1 MKIEKKKIVFISV
14 LAVIVIFLV
23 TYTLMITGEDEEH
36 HENLRQTEIPALEEE
51 SQETYN
57 SKLEAIDNLK
67 EVRDKN
73 APSIYDETFLD
84 SLGYYDT
91 GLLEKEKERKID
103 SIYELGKARQAQI
116 ANLMKTR
123 PTSPT
128 ENSSPSLIKTVP
140 KVDTTEVEK
149 KRKIE
154 AKEMGLEHQL
164 FFASAPTKPQDFI
177 TNTTDK
183 EIKVV
188 VDGTQVVKANSRLR
202 MRLSEPARIGDKF
215 IPKNTPVFGFVSF
228 QPNRVLIEIENI
240 HKHNTSLKA
249 FDLEDGSEGIYIE
262 NNFRAEVTTE
272 VLDDIIGDINIPTVP
287 QVSGISK
294 VFRRNNRNVKVS
306 IINNYR
312 LILKADKTEPNW
324 GMANQ

>member
-1 MKIEKKKIVFISV
+1 MKIEKNKIVFISV
-14 LAVIVIFLV
+14 LVVIVIFLV

-36 HENLRQTEIPALEEE
+36 QENLRQTEIPDLEEE
-51 SQETYN
+51 SQETYE

-73 APSIYDETFLD
+73 APSIYDKTFLD

-91 GLLEKEKERKID
+91 ELLEKEKERKID

-116 ANLMKTR
+116 ANLKQT
-123 PTSPT
+123 PQTSPS
-128 ENSSPSLIKTVP
+128 ENNSPSLIERAP
-140 KVDTTEVEK
+140 KVDTGEA
-149 KRKIE
+149 RKIE

-164 FFASAPTKPQDFI
+164 FFASAPEAPKDGT
-177 TNTTDK
+177 TSNTDK
-183 EIKVV
+183 EINVM

-202 MRLSEPARIGDKF
+202 MRLSQPARIGDKL

-240 HKHNTSLKA
+240 NKHQTSLKA

-272 VLDDIIGDINIPTVP
+272 VLDDVIGDINIPSVP
-287 QVSGISK
+287 QVTGISK
-294 VFRRNNRNVKVS
+294 VFRRNNRNVKVT
-306 IINNYR
+306 ILNNYK
-312 LILKADKTEPNW
+312 LILKASRPESNW

>member
-1 MKIEKKKIVFISV
+1 MKIEKNKIVFISV

-23 TYTLMITGEDEEH
+23 TYTLMITGENEEQQ
-36 HENLRQTEIPALEEE
+36 ENLRQTEVPALEEE
-51 SQETYN
+51 SQQTYD

-116 ANLMKTR
+116 ANPTQTR
-123 PTSPT
+123 PTSAP
-128 ENSSPSLIKTVP
+128 ENSGPSLIKTVP
-140 KVDTTEVEK
+140 KVDTTEIEE
-149 KRKIE
+149 KRKIQ

-164 FFASAPTKPQDFI
+164 FFASTPQEPKDFI
-177 TNTTDK
+177 TNTTYK

-188 VDGTQVVKANSRLR
+188 VDGTQVVKSNSRLR
-202 MRLSEPARIGDKF
+202 MRLSEPARISGKL
-215 IPKNTPVFGFVSF
+215 IPKNTPIFGFVSF

-240 HKHNTSLKA
+240 HKHQTNLKA

-272 VLDDIIGDINIPTVP
+272 VLDDVIEDINIPSVP

-294 VFRRNNRNVKVS
+294 VFRRNNRNVKVT
-306 IINNYR
+306 ILNNYR
-312 LILKADKTEPNW
+312 LILKADRPERNL
-324 GMANQ
+324 GLANQ

>member
-1 MKIEKKKIVFISV
+1 MKIEKNKIVFISV
-14 LAVIVIFLV
+14 LVVIVIFLV
-23 TYTLMITGEDEEH
+23 TYTIMITGEDEEQQ
-36 HENLRQTEIPALEEE
+36 ENLRQTEIPALEEE
-51 SQETYN
+51 GQQTYD

-91 GLLEKEKERKID
+91 ELLEKEKERKID

-116 ANLMKTR
+116 ANLKQT
-123 PTSPT
+123 PQTSPS
-128 ENSSPSLIKTVP
+128 ENNSPSLIERAP
-140 KVDTTEVEK
+140 KVDTGEA
-149 KRKIE
+149 RKIE

-164 FFASAPTKPQDFI
+164 FFASAPEAPKDGT
-177 TNTTDK
+177 TSNTDK
-183 EIKVV
+183 EINVM

-202 MRLSEPARIGDKF
+202 MRLSQPARIGDKF

-240 HKHNTSLKA
+240 HKHQTNLKA

-262 NNFRAEVTTE
+262 NNFRAEVATE
-272 VLDDIIGDINIPTVP
+272 VLDDVIGDINIPSVP

-294 VFRRNNRNVKVS
+294 VFRRNNRNVKVT
-306 IINNYR
+306 ILNNYR
-312 LILKADKTEPNW
+312 LILKASRPESNW
-324 GMANQ
+324 GLANQ